1 MAERSLS
8 MREAPGSI
16 PGLSIPALQVGGLY
30 SSVGQSARL
39 VSARSGVRTSLEA
52 TFLLMDQNYC
62 AEPGSKK
69 ISPSLWLGPSRE
81 GRARRGSNTRPLDL
95 QSNALP
101 TAPQAQVMPGA
112 AILALNLP
120 WNHSQRPLQGQ
131 QHDGSSFA
139 TVTRTSNL
147 KCSGTAPA
155 APGQSAL
162 LFGAPLIL
170 VLSTSQ
176 GVTA

>member
-16 PGLSIPALQVGGLY
+16 PGLSTSALRVGGLY

-52 TFLLMDQNYC
+52 FFIQLNQSF
-62 AEPGSKK
+62 SKNELCVCFCWIK
-69 ISPSLWLGPSRE
+69 IYPAITLARTMISH

-101 TAPQAQVMPGA
+101 TAPQAPGGA
-112 AILALNLP
+112 CSLNVQPLFDHRGPHFFPPENARLTCWPILTES
-120 WNHSQRPLQGQ
+120 HSMLGKGQ
-131 QHDGSSFA
+131 CITHE
-139 TVTRTSNL
+139 
-147 KCSGTAPA
+147 
-155 APGQSAL
+155 
-162 LFGAPLIL
+162 
-170 VLSTSQ
+170 
-176 GVTA
+176 